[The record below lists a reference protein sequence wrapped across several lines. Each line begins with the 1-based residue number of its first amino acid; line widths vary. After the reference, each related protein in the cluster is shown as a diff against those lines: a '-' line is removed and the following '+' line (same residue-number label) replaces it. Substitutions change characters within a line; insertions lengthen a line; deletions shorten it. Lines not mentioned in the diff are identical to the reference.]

1 MSARE
6 RSKPM
11 PRAGDQLLLAVLAG
25 VIGLALLDQALEA
38 ADSPDA
44 PSWLTVAMI
53 PTALLWGIAGYRI
66 GPHMRWA
73 ALLSVTAY
81 GVVVTLAAGREQV
94 PRIEVLALAPIA
106 VSAAHA
112 GWIIESVR
120 RKLRARA
127 LVAAALSDR
136 GPGDLRPG
144 PEDLRVLGLDEGLL
158 AEAGV
163 LSTLLEIHA
172 ARERQNWVYLVGG
185 GLVLIALGVT
195 AQVRHLV
202 TAGLSVLGIAAAMG
216 MGRSLGVGK
225 GYSAYDLL
233 VSGRFERACTEF
245 TRLLTQVP
253 ADSLARMGLAASK
266 LRVGEYE
273 RAATEFLTARIAG
286 VGELPLSLLL
296 ATERELGIA
305 LRNAGSRK
313 QLEQSVRSFERVLS
327 VFPEHPDTWRD
338 LGLALESL
346 GEARGAAQALRRAIA
361 NGSRAAGDDL
371 RRVEESGRAQPKAP
385 PP

>member
-1 MSARE
+1 
-6 RSKPM
+6 M

-81 GVVVTLAAGREQV
+81 GVVVTLAAGREQI

-195 AQVRHLV
+195 AQVRHFV

-216 MGRSLGVGK
+216 VGRSLGVGK

-233 VSGRFERACTEF
+233 VSGRFERAC
-245 TRLLTQVP
+245 
-253 ADSLARMGLAASK
+253 
-266 LRVGEYE
+266 
-273 RAATEFLTARIAG
+273 TEFLTARIAG

-346 GEARGAAQALRRAIA
+346 GEARGAAQALRRAIS